1 MQIYHVPLCL
11 HAEQSHCNRLIIAEN
26 VFIVFLFFSSTI
38 LVVARMWIFHQ
49 KCVYVHVC
57 VCIYDILL
65 ANILVSVIN
74 CA

>member
-11 HAEQSHCNRLIIAEN
+11 HAKQSHRNGLIIAED

-38 LVVARMWIFHQ
+38 LVVARVWIFHQ

-57 VCIYDILL
+57 VYI
-65 ANILVSVIN
+65 
-74 CA
+74 